1 MCFLLFFVFFTQY
14 WYLVLVES
22 CFFHIATVIIL
33 LLLKSVMHYALPV
46 CLHARERG
54 GITEASRWEEGVESK
69 ACRWEEG
76 VESQRK
82 VVRRKGWNHRGRSGR
97 SRITEAGV
105 DWVESKAGG

>member
-1 MCFLLFFVFFTQY
+1 M
-14 WYLVLVES
+14 ES
-22 CFFHIATVIIL
+22 QD
-33 LLLKSVMHYALPV
+33 SD
-46 CLHARERG
+46 
-54 GITEASRWEEGVESK
+54 
-69 ACRWEEG
+69 WEEG